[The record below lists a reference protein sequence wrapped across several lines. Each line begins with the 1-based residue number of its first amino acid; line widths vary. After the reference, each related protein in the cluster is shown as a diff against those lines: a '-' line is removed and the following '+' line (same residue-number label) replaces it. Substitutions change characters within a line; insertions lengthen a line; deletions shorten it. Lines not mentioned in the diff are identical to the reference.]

1 MISSMTAF
9 SQAAG
14 QILNRE
20 ITIEIRTVNNR
31 FRDIITRIPKNYI
44 AFEDQIKKIVAGR
57 LTRGRIEVRVQID
70 ESAMRTKNLKLNT
83 DLARTYHG
91 LLLKLKEDLDL
102 KGEIELEHLAG
113 LSDIIIWEEDQVDIE
128 AFMAGLTP
136 ILEEALNRLV
146 QMRQAEGKAIA
157 VDFKKRLDLIASF
170 LDEIDKRRKTLVFET
185 KNRLEEKIT
194 ALTDG
199 LELDQA
205 RLLQEVAYMAE
216 RSDITEEV
224 VRLRSH
230 IDQFQSNLDEGGVV
244 GRRLEFLLQEMNRE
258 TNTIS
263 SKIGD
268 VAITKVTINIKSE
281 LEKLRE
287 QVQNLE

>member
-244 GRRLEFLLQEMNRE
+244 GRRYE
-258 TNTIS
+258 
-263 SKIGD
+263 GD
-268 VAITKVTINIKSE
+268 H
-281 LEKLRE
+281 
-287 QVQNLE
+287 

>member
-268 VAITKVTINIKSE
+268 VAVTKVTINIKSE